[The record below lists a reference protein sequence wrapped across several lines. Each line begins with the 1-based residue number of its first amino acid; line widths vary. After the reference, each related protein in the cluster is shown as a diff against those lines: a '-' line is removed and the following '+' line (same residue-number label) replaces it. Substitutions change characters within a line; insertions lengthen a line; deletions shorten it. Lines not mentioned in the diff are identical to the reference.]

1 MTTTLAK
8 PTGAQR
14 FPLCYSRASSPADAA
29 PDGPVPRP
37 FATPTTRW
45 AGSGQASTP
54 SARRTADPVAKRLAL
69 PVRRDTAAE
78 RIAFG
83 LLALGAGYAVVEM
96 FGLMARLAPN
106 WDSFNAWVAHLIS

>member
-1 MTTTLAK
+1 
-8 PTGAQR
+8 
-14 FPLCYSRASSPADAA
+14 
-29 PDGPVPRP
+29 V
-37 FATPTTRW
+37 
-45 AGSGQASTP
+45 
-54 SARRTADPVAKRLAL
+54 KRLAL